1 MDRQVIEKY
10 VATHAPDTARGG
22 NRQLKLLTRSK
33 FVDKLFEAAYKTR
46 YLLIAFNFPFDIS
59 RIACGFLDSREP
71 FKGGFSFHLW
81 SYLDAQGCEH
91 VDKYRPSI
99 IIKHLDSKRALKRF
113 TSRLEP
119 DKEDLIPEDSET
131 AKAGEKRIFR
141 GHFIDCRTLAFALT
155 DTGYTLETAC
165 KAFGVEHGKQRAA
178 QHGVVNEEYID
189 YNRRDVL
196 ATSELAVKLLEEY
209 NRHPIDLQP
218 TQAYSPASIGKA
230 YLRSMGIKP
239 ILARQ
244 PDFPKKYL
252 GYAQSAFF
260 GGRTSA
266 HIRKVAVPVVY
277 ADFLSMYPT
286 VNSLMGL
293 WRLVTAY
300 KIQVVEH
307 CAEEILALLNG
318 ITLERL
324 FDPETW
330 KHFVGFVK
338 VIPDGDILPSRSK
351 YNGDTSD
358 WQVAIN
364 YLSGDMGN
372 SRHALWFS
380 LPDVIVSRILTGRAP
395 KVLDAFRLERV
406 AVVPAYYQES
416 DAFIRS
422 VFGDSLTAELEQQL
436 LAPAKPVER
445 AWGLKPVKL
454 RGAIEVDPTKQ
465 DFFKVV
471 IEQRKLLGSRADL
484 TETDRDRLDKFL
496 KVLANSSSYGI
507 YAEMIREESEKK
519 VKVVCRCNDS
529 EPYPCPV
536 VHPEKPGEFC
546 FPPMASLITGGAR
559 LMLALLEK
567 CVSDLGGTYAME
579 DTDSM
584 AIVATENGELVPC
597 PGGPRRMPNG
607 TAAIKTL
614 SWKEVEHI
622 AKRFEALN
630 PYNREAVPESI
641 LKIEPDNY
649 EFCKPTEKQRQL
661 YCVAISAK
669 RYALFLKDENGEPIL
684 LKRRINSE
692 KDHWKQHGL
701 GHLLNPTD
709 PESPD
714 RQWIAQV
721 WLGIVRRALGLQT
734 DTPAFE
740 TSPAVGR
747 VSVSSPTL
755 IKALADLNAGKKYTA
770 QIKPFNFLLTCQ
782 VAPAGH
788 PDGANEERFR
798 LIAPYE
804 SDSRKWL
811 KNDWI
816 DQYTASTYRVTTDG
830 YHGGETFALVKTYG
844 KVLQEYARHP
854 ESKCG
859 DDAGNACSEDTLG
872 LLQRRHVHISRI
884 RRIGKE
890 SNKLEPVLMGDLSLR
905 DVTTEY
911 PHPADDEWPDEI
923 LPILRKIPLSFLMKE
938 SGLSKRALLD
948 IRAGRS
954 MPHPK
959 NRELLTAIAR
969 RWVKQNFP
977 EKPAR

>member
-1 MDRQVIEKY
+1 
-10 VATHAPDTARGG
+10 
-22 NRQLKLLTRSK
+22 
-33 FVDKLFEAAYKTR
+33 
-46 YLLIAFNFPFDIS
+46 
-59 RIACGFLDSREP
+59 
-71 FKGGFSFHLW
+71 
-81 SYLDAQGCEH
+81 
-91 VDKYRPSI
+91 
-99 IIKHLDSKRALKRF
+99 
-113 TSRLEP
+113 
-119 DKEDLIPEDSET
+119 
-131 AKAGEKRIFR
+131 
-141 GHFIDCRTLAFALT
+141 
-155 DTGYTLETAC
+155 
-165 KAFGVEHGKQRAA
+165 
-178 QHGVVNEEYID
+178 
-189 YNRRDVL
+189 
-196 ATSELAVKLLEEY
+196 
-209 NRHPIDLQP
+209 
-218 TQAYSPASIGKA
+218 
-230 YLRSMGIKP
+230 
-239 ILARQ
+239 
-244 PDFPKKYL
+244 
-252 GYAQSAFF
+252 
-260 GGRTSA
+260 
-266 HIRKVAVPVVY
+266 
-277 ADFLSMYPT
+277 MYPT

-293 WRLVTAY
+293 WRFVTAY
-300 KIQVVEH
+300 KIQVLEH
-307 CAEEILALLNG
+307 CVDEIQTLLNG

-330 KHFVGFVK
+330 KHFAGFVK
-338 VIPDGDILPSRSK
+338 MVPDSDILPSRSK

-364 YLSGDMGN
+364 YLSGDTGN

-380 LPDVIVSRILTGRAP
+380 LPDVIVSRILTGRVP
-395 KVLDAFRLERV
+395 QVLDAFRLERV
-406 AVVPAYYQES
+406 AGVPVFSQES
-416 DAFIRS
+416 RREFLRS
-422 VFGDSLTAELEQQL
+422 VFGDSLTPALEQQL
-436 LAPAKPVER
+436 LAPDKPVETVR
-445 AWGLKPVKL
+445 GLKPVKL
-454 RGAIEVDPTKQ
+454 RGAIEVNPTHQ

-471 IEQRKLLGSRADL
+471 IEQRKLLGSRTDL
-484 TETDRDRLDKFL
+484 SDSDRERLDKAL
-496 KVLANSSSYGI
+496 KVLANSASYGI
-507 YAEMIREESEKK
+507 YAEMIRQESEKK

-529 EPYPCPV
+529 EPYECSV
-536 VHPEKPGEFC
+536 VHPENPGEFC

-584 AIVATENGELVPC
+584 AIVATEDGGLVPC
-597 PGGPRRMPNG
+597 PGGPRRAPNG
-607 TAAIKTL
+607 IAAIKSL
-614 SWKEVEHI
+614 LWKEVEHI

-630 PYNREAVPESI
+630 PYNREAVPGSI
-641 LKIEPDNY
+641 LKIENDNY
-649 EFCKPTEKQRQL
+649 EGANPTEKQRQL

-684 LKRRINSE
+684 LRKRINSE

-709 PESPD
+709 PESPE

-721 WLGIVRRALGLQT
+721 WLGIVRRALGLAT
-734 DTPAFE
+734 DALVFE
-740 TSPAVGR
+740 KSPAVGR

-755 IKALADLNAGKKYTA
+755 MKALADLNAGKKYTA

-788 PDGANEERFR
+788 PDGVNEERFR

-816 DQYTASTYRVTTDG
+816 EQYTGSTYRITTDG

-872 LLQRRHVHISRI
+872 LLQRRHVHIGRI

-890 SNKLEPVLMGDLSLR
+890 SNKLEAVLLGELSLQ
-905 DVTTEY
+905 DASTEY
-911 PHPADDEWPDEI
+911 PHPADDEWHDEI
-923 LPILRKIPLSFLMKE
+923 LPVLRKIPLSFLMKE

-969 RWVKQNFP
+969 RWVKLQNLP
-977 EKPAR
+977 ENTVR